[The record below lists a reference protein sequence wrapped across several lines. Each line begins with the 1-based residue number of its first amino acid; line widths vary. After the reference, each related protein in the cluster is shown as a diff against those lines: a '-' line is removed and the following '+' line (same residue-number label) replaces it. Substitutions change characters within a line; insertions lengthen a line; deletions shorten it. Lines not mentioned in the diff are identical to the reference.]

1 MNTRIE
7 PRKPARENVTATI
20 LGHPDVSVA
29 CNITDFSQAGICI
42 TVGREIPAESAVK
55 VNWDEHFLVGRVRNI
70 SPAGTSYRV
79 GLELL
84 YCSKWIGPMPFG
96 AEL

>member
-1 MNTRIE
+1 MDTRIE
-7 PRKPARENVTATI
+7 PRKPSRENVTATI

-29 CNITDFSQAGICI
+29 CSITDFSQAGLCI
-42 TVGREIPAESAVK
+42 TLRREIPAGSAVK

-70 SPAGTSYRV
+70 SPVGTSYRV

-84 YCSKWIGPMPFG
+84 YCSKWSGPMPSG

>member
-1 MNTRIE
+1 MNSRFETR
-7 PRKPARENVTATI
+7 RTARENVTATI
-20 LGHPDVSVA
+20 LGHPDVSVP
-29 CNITDFSQAGICI
+29 CSITDFSQAGICL
-42 TVGREIPAESAVK
+42 TLGREIAAGSAVK

-84 YCSKWIGPMPFG
+84 YCSKWSGPMPSG

>member
-1 MNTRIE
+1 MDTRTKA
-7 PRKPARENVTATI
+7 RRPARENVTATI
-20 LGHPDVSVA
+20 LGDTDVSVA
-29 CNITDFSQAGICI
+29 CSITDFSQAGLCI
-42 TVGREIPAESAVK
+42 TLSRKIPDGSAVK

-84 YCSKWIGPMPFG
+84 YCSKWRGPMPSG